1 MTRAWAGIG
10 AIVVLAALPVAWAR
24 PHPPDPAAYA
34 GVTVSHQP
42 PHAPSAPAPSD
53 PATAPAEQSAT
64 IALSGDVLIHD
75 TVWQAAHRDAVAAHE
90 HAWFEFRPML
100 APIRSVIA
108 GADYAICHLE
118 TPVAEPGGPY
128 ASYPVFAVPSAIV
141 PALAWTGYDACS
153 TASNHSVDQGYDG
166 VVRTLDALDSA
177 GLAHTGTYR
186 SPAETR
192 SPTILDVKGVRVGW
206 LSYTFGTNGI
216 PVEKP
221 WSVNLID
228 PDRILADA
236 RAAREAGA
244 EAVLV
249 ALHWGDE
256 YSHEPSDYQ
265 LDVARRLTAS
275 PDITLVYGH
284 HAHVTQASHRVNGT
298 WVVYGLGNLIADQHD
313 VAPGTMDGRIVTVT
327 LTRSSTGVAVTGLES
342 TPTHIDVLPGGDF
355 RVRPAG

>member
-1 MTRAWAGIG
+1 M
-10 AIVVLAALPVAWAR
+10 
-24 PHPPDPAAYA
+24 
-34 GVTVSHQP
+34 
-42 PHAPSAPAPSD
+42 
-53 PATAPAEQSAT
+53 T
-64 IALSGDVLIHD
+64 IALTGDVLIHD
-75 TVWQAAHRDAVAAHE
+75 TVWQAAHRAAQRSHE
-90 HAWFEFRPML
+90 RTAFDFRPML
-100 APIRSVIA
+100 APIRSIIS
-108 GADYAICHLE
+108 GADLAICHLE
-118 TPVAEPGGPY
+118 TPMAERGGPY
-128 ASYPVFAVPSAIV
+128 SSYPVFGVPEEIA

-166 VVRTLDALDSA
+166 VVRTLDVLDEA

-186 SPAETR
+186 SPAEAGT
-192 SPTILDVKGVRVGW
+192 PEILDVNGIRVGW

-228 PDRILADA
+228 PDRILRDA
-236 RAAREAGA
+236 RAARKQGA

-256 YSHEPSDYQ
+256 YSHDPSAYQ
-265 LDVARRLTAS
+265 LDVARRLTQS

-284 HAHVTQASHRVNGT
+284 HAHVTQPSRRVNGT

-327 LTRSSTGVAVTGLES
+327 LTRSPAGVAVTDLDS

-355 RVRPAG
+355 RVRPGS